1 MRAKLK
7 LMSAMLTFGTVGI
20 FVRHI
25 PLPSSV
31 IALVRGAVGTL
42 FLLLVVTISGKR
54 ISREAVRRNFWV
66 LAVSGVAIGI
76 NWILLFEAYRY
87 TTVAVATLC
96 YYLAPVFVILLSP
109 IVLKEKLTK
118 KKLFCVI
125 GALSGMVLISGV
137 LNGGIGGGTA
147 LKGILF
153 GVGAGA
159 FYACVIL
166 MNQFLKE
173 ISSFDSTIIQLSAAA
188 GSLLPYV
195 LLTESVSTLTLTGTA
210 ALFLLAVAVVHT
222 GIGYCLYFSSLAE
235 LDGQTAAIYSYID
248 PVVAVLLSAFLL
260 HESMDAWSVAGAVL
274 ILGSTLAS
282 EIKLRRNPRCFSN
295 GFFGQE
301 DEPS

>member
-1 MRAKLK
+1 MKAKLK

-20 FVRHI
+20 FVRQI

-31 IALVRGAVGTL
+31 IALVRGAVGMF
-42 FLLLVVTISGKR
+42 FLLLAVTVSGKR
-54 ISREAVRRNFWV
+54 ISKEAVRRNLWV
-66 LAVSGVAIGI
+66 LVLSGVAIGI

-137 LNGGIGGGTA
+137 LNGAGADGTS
-147 LKGILF
+147 LRGILL

-159 FYACVIL
+159 FYAGVIL
-166 MNQFLKE
+166 MNQFLKD
-173 ISSFDSTIIQLSAAA
+173 ISAFDSTIMQLGAAA
-188 GSLLPYV
+188 ASLLPYV
-195 LLTESVSTLTLTGTA
+195 LLTEHISALTLTGTA

-260 HESMDAWSVAGAVL
+260 HESMDIFSAAGAVL

-282 EIKLRRNPRCFSN
+282 EIKMQRHKTHSLV
-295 GFFGQE
+295 
-301 DEPS
+301 